1 MAYPESG
8 VISVL
13 RGRVCLRLFLADI
26 FARALDRKPCVLLR
40 RQAALAWARGESKPG
55 TCDPTK
61 STFDLCRAIATVH
74 AYEGNLLDAAKVL
87 DLTEDGHIVAIRV
100 AELIERRMQGP
111 RKRRKLA

>member
-1 MAYPESG
+1 MLCE
-8 VISVL
+8 L
-13 RGRVCLRLFLADI
+13 
-26 FARALDRKPCVLLR
+26 LLR